1 MTHVQRNDQPNNE
14 VISPPVYGEQ
24 RDKGATKTRR
34 AWAVIALLAAGF
46 FLHDAVWHIM
56 LVLFGMNAFV
66 GMEFSLPDLG
76 AYHIYPDRVVQTFAF
91 LFAIV
96 AAGLLLWLGLRL
108 RKRS

>member
-1 MTHVQRNDQPNNE
+1 MTHIQENNQPNNNA
-14 VISPPVYGEQ
+14 ISPQVHGEQ
-24 RDKGATKTRR
+24 QGKGATMTRQ

-76 AYHIYPDRVVQTFAF
+76 AYHIYPDQVVQMFAF
-91 LFAIV
+91 LFATV

-108 RKRS
+108 GKHR

>member
-1 MTHVQRNDQPNNE
+1 MTPVQEHNQPHNK
-14 VISPPVYGEQ
+14 VISLPLYGE
-24 RDKGATKTRR
+24 RKGKGATMTRR
-34 AWAVIALLAAGF
+34 ALAVIALLSAGF

-76 AYHIYPDRVVQTFAF
+76 VYHIYPDRVVQTFAF
-91 LFAIV
+91 LFAMV

-108 RKRS
+108 NKRS